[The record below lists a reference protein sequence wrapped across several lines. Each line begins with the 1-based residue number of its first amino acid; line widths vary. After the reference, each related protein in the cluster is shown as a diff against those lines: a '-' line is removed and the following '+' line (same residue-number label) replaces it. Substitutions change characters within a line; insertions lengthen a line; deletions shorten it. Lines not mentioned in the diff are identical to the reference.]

1 MEAGT
6 IFSAFLLKVGF
17 EKCASKYC
25 FLNEDSFE
33 KIVLLLGSGIL
44 ETIDQDAGDL
54 NNK

>member
-25 FLNEDSFE
+25 SLGAASYE
-33 KIVLLLGSGIL
+33 KILM
-44 ETIDQDAGDL
+44 TQ
-54 NNK
+54 